1 MNIGRITGL
10 RWHTIRNVEPDSGDR
25 GGGRKCDRATNTGQ
39 PEDETQNAREPHYT
53 KRERRKLLAIL
64 YASHLGEGG
73 DRGGRTGTNRGA
85 PASVDFVEK
94 LRTWDSAVATKCV
107 HHA

>member
-1 MNIGRITGL
+1 MAIEVAAENATELPILGNPRMKL
-10 RWHTIRNVEPDSGDR
+10 RMHASHTTP
-25 GGGRKCDRATNTGQ
+25 
-39 PEDETQNAREPHYT
+39 RE
-53 KRERRKLLAIL
+53 ERRKLLAIL

-94 LRTWDSAVATKCV
+94 LRPWDSAVAAKGI

>member
-1 MNIGRITGL
+1 MAIEVAAENATELPILGNPRMKL
-10 RWHTIRNVEPDSGDR
+10 SVHASHTTP
-25 GGGRKCDRATNTGQ
+25 
-39 PEDETQNAREPHYT
+39 RE
-53 KRERRKLLAIL
+53 RKLLAIL

-73 DRGGRTGTNRGA
+73 DGGGRTGTNRGA

-94 LRTWDSAVATKCV
+94 LRPWDSAVAAKGI